1 MAQGTLKIHSEN
13 ILPII
18 KKSLYS
24 DKEIFIRE
32 LVSNASDA
40 ITKLKVLIEN
50 NEASVTDYSPEI
62 RVKIDQESKTI
73 TITDN
78 GIGMSETEV
87 ETYIAQIAFS
97 GAEEFVKKYDT
108 ANDKDKII
116 GHFGLGFYS
125 AFMVSSQVE
134 VISQSFRLDCP
145 SSHWTSDGSNTYELN
160 RIDTQPMGTK
170 IVLHIDQES
179 EDYLEEGKL
188 EAVIKKYCTFLP
200 HPIFVGD
207 KQINEKAPLYLKSAQ
222 DCTDEEYK
230 DFYSQLYPFE
240 PAPIFWIHLNIDYP
254 FNLKGILYFPKVT
267 ERLEFG
273 KCFTKLFCNR
283 VYVSSDIKELLPEYM
298 TLLRGAIDSPDLPLN
313 VSRSYL
319 HMDKT
324 VRQLGAHLS
333 KKISDKLQQLYN
345 SNKEDYIA
353 LYKEMEV
360 FLKLGNLQ
368 DEKFYEKTK
377 DLILFE
383 NSKAEWISI
392 PSYLETMKDKTK
404 SKVYYHIDTSENH
417 FLKLYKEKEVDVL
430 RSTSPI
436 DSHLFQ
442 HFESKMPEV
451 KFQRIDG
458 GLDDLLT
465 QEEPLAP
472 KEELLQFAK
481 ESFKDHKVEVELKPL
496 SSTSIPGFVMI
507 DEDQRRLRDYMR
519 LQKQDFSQDLFGK
532 KTFVLNANSPMVSK
546 IEEIQKNRPELAK
559 ELLEQLFDLS
569 LLSQKELHADALQPF
584 LNRSMKLFESLLC
597 QEKESTK

>member
-40 ITKLKVLIEN
+40 ITKLKVLIEK
-50 NEASVTDYSPEI
+50 NEASISDFAPEI
-62 RVKIDQESKTI
+62 RVKIDKEAKTI
-73 TITDN
+73 SITDN
-78 GIGMSETEV
+78 GLGMSASEI

-108 ANDKDKII
+108 SNEKDKII

-125 AFMVSSQVE
+125 AFMVSKQVE
-134 VISQSFRLDCP
+134 VISQSFNTSNP
-145 SSHWTSDGSNTYELN
+145 SSHFVSDGSNTYDLN
-160 RIDTQPMGTK
+160 QIDTQPIGTK
-170 IVLHIDQES
+170 IVLHIDSES
-179 EDYLEEGKL
+179 EEFLEEEKL
-188 EAVIKKYCTFLP
+188 ESVIKKYCSFLP
-200 HPIFVGD
+200 HPLFVGENR
-207 KQINEKAPLYLKSAQ
+207 INEKDPLYLKSPQ

-230 DFYSQLYPFE
+230 EFYQKLYPFE

-324 VRQLGAHLS
+324 VRQLGLHLS
-333 KKISDKLQQLYN
+333 KKIADKLQQLYT
-345 SNKEDYIA
+345 SNKEDYVT
-353 LYKEMEV
+353 LYKQMEV

-368 DEKFYEKTK
+368 DEKFYERTR

-392 PSYLETMKDKTK
+392 QQYLDAMKEKTK

-417 FLKLYKEKEVDVL
+417 FLQLFKDQQVDVL

-442 HFESKMPEV
+442 HLESKMPEV

-458 GLDDLLT
+458 GMDDLLT
-465 QEEPLAP
+465 SQEEHQP

-481 ESFKDHKVEVELKPL
+481 DSFKDHQVEVELKPL
-496 SSTSIPGFVMI
+496 SSQTVPAFVLI
-507 DEDQRRLRDYMR
+507 DEDQRRFRDYMR

-532 KTFVLNANSPMVSK
+532 KKFVLNSNSPMVSK
-546 IEEIQKNRPELAK
+546 IEEIQKNKPELAK
-559 ELLEQLFDLS
+559 ELLAQLYDLS
-569 LLSQKELHADALQPF
+569 LLSQKELGQDAIQPF
-584 LNRSMKLFESLLC
+584 LNRSMKLFEALLC
-597 QEKESTK
+597 EKN